1 MIESL
6 TRFLVYNLGAS
17 VLGGL
22 WALAL
27 VLVAMR
33 IFGVTRAVTR
43 NRLLTIPV
51 IKSSLV
57 LLGLCTVMPFPA
69 DTWRTVRANAVDFDT
84 IAPVFLLLLG
94 LLVLASPFVR
104 SRVASHLLSDAR
116 PAHEGDRSWR
126 ALQEVM
132 RGFETKG
139 RLSCGGFRVGD
150 KVPEPNVFESQD
162 RTSVAIVDGSPPAL
176 LLPAPLV
183 EELDDEELEG
193 VLAHEVAHLAL
204 NRPRGCCDPLWLR
217 PLYWLNPT
225 SFAVG
230 RLLAR
235 EEELACDE
243 LAARV
248 TERPEALASALL
260 KAYRFEKS
268 ERRFLPD
275 MLTAHLVERKGLLK
289 RRIERLTD
297 GSTDAVAESP
307 LRVWIVWLVVVVL
320 VFASA

>member
-1 MIESL
+1 MTESFA
-6 TRFLVYNLGAS
+6 RFLVYNLGAS

-27 VLVAMR
+27 VFASMR
-33 IFGVTRAVTR
+33 VFGVSRAVTR
-43 NRLLTIPV
+43 NRLLTIPL

-69 DTWRTVRANAVDFDT
+69 DTWRTLQANAIDFGS

-104 SRVASHLLSDAR
+104 SRVASRLLQDAQ
-116 PAHEGDRSWR
+116 PARDGDRSSS
-126 ALQEVM
+126 ALQDVM

-139 RLSCGGFRVGD
+139 RVSCGGFRIGD
-150 KVPEPNVFESQD
+150 KVPVPDVFESRD
-162 RTSVAIVDGSPPAL
+162 RKSVAIIDGNPPAL

-204 NRPRGCCDPLWLR
+204 SRPRGCCDPAWLR
-217 PLYWLNPT
+217 PLNWLNPT

-230 RLLAR
+230 RLLAS

-268 ERRFLPD
+268 EARFLPD

-289 RRIERLTD
+289 RRIQRLTD
-297 GSTDAVAESP
+297 GSTGAVPESP
-307 LRVWIVWLVVVVL
+307 LRVWITWLVVVAL
-320 VFASA
+320 VFTTA